1 MLIDKK
7 ITDIIPGYDD
17 ILQAETILR
26 IHWRPKLLAAYAQR
40 KLIFERESNTSRIQ
54 QIQTLIT
61 GLVGFGFTLIGIGF
75 TCRGLVQPEKNIW

>member
-7 ITDIIPGYDD
+7 ITDIISGYDD

-40 KLIFERESNTSRIQ
+40 KKILERE
-54 QIQTLIT
+54 
-61 GLVGFGFTLIGIGF
+61 G
-75 TCRGLVQPEKNIW
+75 